1 MEVVA
6 ERPSVRVT
14 NIPQTITAKEILQYL
29 VAQLGKD
36 SVFAIEISTVRKNW
50 NSRGF
55 GRVQFSSLEVKHEA
69 LSLSLKN
76 KLVLKSQ
83 NLQLSETYD
92 DIIPRPVKYQN
103 RMENGVLYVGFMKKE
118 TTLCVLEY
126 WEGVRGWFMPERRRI
141 EFWIRVG
148 QEFRYKLVVEFE
160 DILEAVGYPLDGDKV
175 NAVVLK
181 VWFFMGFVWIRRE
194 INMVM
199 PFYMEYDVDLHLH
212 VEFFYI
218 IIFVEFLA
226 QLLNR
231 SLGVEFK

>member
-14 NIPQTITAKEILQYL
+14 NIPQTITAKELLQYL

-55 GRVQFSSLEVKHEA
+55 GRVQFDSLEVKHEA
-69 LSLSLKN
+69 YSLSLQN

-83 NLQLSETYD
+83 NLKLSETYD
-92 DIIPRPVKYQN
+92 DIIPRPFEGQN
-103 RMENGVLYVGFMKKE
+103 RLENRGF
-118 TTLCVLEY
+118 V
-126 WEGVRGWFMPERRRI
+126 W
-141 EFWIRVG
+141 

-181 VWFFMGFVWIRRE
+181 LRYGPRIYQKISGPDIASKYTTNRYFYCKEDFDFLWVRTTDFSSVKSIGQSTSFCWE
-194 INMVM
+194 IG
-199 PFYMEYDVDLHLH
+199 EG
-212 VEFFYI
+212 
-218 IIFVEFLA
+218 
-226 QLLNR
+226 
-231 SLGVEFK
+231 LGAFGYF

>member
-14 NIPQTITAKEILQYL
+14 NIPQTITAKELLQYL

-55 GRVQFSSLEVKHEA
+55 GRVQFDSLEVKHEA
-69 LSLSLKN
+69 YSLSLQN
-76 KLVLKSQ
+76 KLVLKCQ
-83 NLQLSETYD
+83 NLKLSETYD
-92 DIIPRPVKYQN
+92 DIIPRPFEEQN
-103 RMENGVLYVGFMKKE
+103 RLENGVLYVGFMKKE

-126 WEGVRGWFMPERRRI
+126 WEGVRGWVMPERRRI

-181 VWFFMGFVWIRRE
+181 VF
-194 INMVM
+194 NN
-199 PFYMEYDVDLHLH
+199 
-212 VEFFYI
+212 I
-218 IIFVEFLA
+218 IAIPWVLFGL
-226 QLLNR
+226 
-231 SLGVEFK
+231 